1 MDKMKKYL
9 AACIL
14 CLAAFICGSGTAL
27 ATDAQPDAQPVYVTP
42 PSDTTLDST
51 LCYGARVVIPE
62 GTKYYASADGGGSG
76 AYGVIGNR
84 YTPMGTDLYV
94 GGFARL
100 DDSGQLLEYR
110 AYNPPYTPVKD
121 YWANNIDGSVLHW
134 DNTQVVIFR
143 DPEGE
148 KPLGW
153 VPARSIAVT
162 NGILGDDKTN
172 AAFKN
177 GVIIT
182 DIDDIDGQLEPDLI
196 DSNLPDPGNAIE
208 DNIILGQKRPDTG
221 DLTTDDPFV
230 STREIAYAIED
241 YVEDGKKVALL
252 MDASNSVT
260 EYVADIA
267 SYGAYIEKVN
277 KADEIIA
284 FGWNYQIISAED
296 YLDAEVDRRGTDLY
310 TPLGNLSDVSYYDR
324 IIIITDTYHNILD
337 ATIPEIPEFVGKI
350 VVVCTGP
357 LNSVDT
363 GVITGIE
370 DAFHTTAYLCRL
382 DNELDRIR
390 ALGTLKR

>member
-1 MDKMKKYL
+1 MKKYL

-14 CLAAFICGSGTAL
+14 CLAAFVCGSGTAL

-62 GTKYYASADGGGSG
+62 GTKYYASADGGGS
-76 AYGVIGNR
+76 
-84 YTPMGTDLYV
+84 
-94 GGFARL
+94 
-100 DDSGQLLEYR
+100 
-110 AYNPPYTPVKD
+110 
-121 YWANNIDGSVLHW
+121 VLHW

-153 VPARSIAVT
+153 VPVRSIAVT

-177 GVIIT
+177 GVIVT
-182 DIDDIDGQLEPDLI
+182 DVDDIDGQLEPDLI

-208 DNIILGQKRPDTG
+208 DNIVLGQKRPDTG

-284 FGWNYQIISAED
+284 FGWNYQTISAED
-296 YLDAEVDRRGTDLY
+296 YLDVEVDRRGTDLY